1 MATQMAQHF
10 LLSSPGHTLSLV
22 RVARMTEV
30 EAVATFRAIGWAAT
44 NGEPVCP
51 VCGCVAAYAYRTR
64 PLFKCQGCH
73 KQFSVTS
80 GTISHGRKLPMRN
93 YLLAIAIF
101 VNAVKGISAVQ
112 LGRDLDVSYKTA
124 FVLAHKLR
132 EAMSA
137 DQARYQPG
145 GEVEIDGAYFG
156 GTIRQENRKADRK
169 DRRLAMHQTG
179 KRRVV
184 IVMRERGGRTLPFV
198 VRSEDEA
205 LPTIVRRVQPGSTV
219 HADEASH
226 WDALHARFA
235 TQRIN
240 HSVAFSD
247 EGACTNQAES
257 YFSRLRRAKF
267 GQHHHI
273 SGVYLPFYAGE
284 MAWREDMR
292 REDNGTQH
300 RRVTGSALA
309 HPKSRNWCGYW
320 QRKAA

>member
-1 MATQMAQHF
+1 MAVHF
-10 LLSSPGHTLSLV
+10 LLTARARSLSLV
-22 RVARMTEV
+22 AVARMGEG
-30 EAVATFRAIGWAAT
+30 EAFAAFRAIRWAAT
-44 NGEPVCP
+44 DGEPVCP
-51 VCGCVAAYAYRTR
+51 VCGCVACYTYQTR
-64 PLFKCQGCH
+64 RLFKCQACH

-80 GTISHGRKLPMRN
+80 GTIFHGRKLPVRD

-101 VNAVKGISAVQ
+101 VNAVKGISALQ

-137 DQARYQPG
+137 DQARYSPK

-169 DRRLAMHQTG
+169 DRRLAEHQTG

-205 LPTIVRRVQPGSTV
+205 LPIIVRRVQPGSTV
-219 HADEASH
+219 FADEASH

-235 TQRIN
+235 TKRIN
-240 HSVAFSD
+240 HSVAFLD
-247 EGACTNQAES
+247 DGACTNQAES
-257 YFSRLRRAKF
+257 YFSRLRRAEM

-273 SGVYLPFYAGE
+273 SGHYLPFYAGE

-300 RRVTGSALA
+300 RRVTANALA

-320 QRKAA
+320 QRADG

>member
-1 MATQMAQHF
+1 MAAHF
-10 LLSSPGHTLSLV
+10 LLTARARSLSLV
-22 RVARMTEV
+22 AVARMDED
-30 EAVATFRAIGWAAT
+30 EAFATFRVIRWAAT
-44 NGEPVCP
+44 DGEPVCP
-51 VCGCVAAYAYRTR
+51 VCGCVACYTYQTR
-64 PLFKCQGCH
+64 RLFKCQACH

-80 GTISHGRKLPMRN
+80 GTIFHGRKLPVRD

-101 VNAVKGISAVQ
+101 VNAVKGISALQ

-132 EAMSA
+132 EAMTA
-137 DQARYQPG
+137 DQARYQPK

-169 DRRLAMHQTG
+169 DRRLAEHQTG

-184 IVMRERGGRTLPFV
+184 VVMRERGGRTLPFV

-205 LPTIVRRVQPGSTV
+205 LPIIVRRVQPGSTV
-219 HADEASH
+219 FADEASH

-235 TQRIN
+235 TKRIN
-240 HSVAFSD
+240 HSVAFLD
-247 EGACTNQAES
+247 DGACTNQAES
-257 YFSRLRRAKF
+257 YFSRLRRAEM

-273 SGVYLPFYAGE
+273 SGHYLPFYAGE

-300 RRVTGSALA
+300 RRVTANALA

-320 QRKAA
+320 QRAR

>member
-1 MATQMAQHF
+1 MAQHF
-10 LLSSPGHTLSLV
+10 LLSARARSLSLV
-22 RVARMTEV
+22 AVARMGED
-30 EAVATFRAIGWAAT
+30 EAFATFRAIRWAAT
-44 NGEPVCP
+44 DGEPVCP
-51 VCGCVAAYAYRTR
+51 VCGCVACYTYQTR
-64 PLFKCQGCH
+64 RLFKCQACH

-80 GTISHGRKLPMRN
+80 GTIFHGRKLPVRD

-101 VNAVKGISAVQ
+101 VNAVKGISALQ

-137 DQARYQPG
+137 DQARYQPK

-169 DRRLAMHQTG
+169 DRRLAEHQTG

-184 IVMRERGGRTLPFV
+184 VVMRERGGRTLPFV

-205 LPTIVRRVQPGSTV
+205 LPIIVRRVQPGSTV
-219 HADEASH
+219 YADEASH

-235 TQRIN
+235 TKRIN
-240 HSVAFSD
+240 HSVAFLD
-247 EGACTNQAES
+247 DGACTNQAES
-257 YFSRLRRAKF
+257 YFSRLRRAEF

-273 SGVYLPFYAGE
+273 NGHYLPFYAGE

-300 RRVTGSALA
+300 RRVTANALA

-320 QRKAA
+320 QRALS